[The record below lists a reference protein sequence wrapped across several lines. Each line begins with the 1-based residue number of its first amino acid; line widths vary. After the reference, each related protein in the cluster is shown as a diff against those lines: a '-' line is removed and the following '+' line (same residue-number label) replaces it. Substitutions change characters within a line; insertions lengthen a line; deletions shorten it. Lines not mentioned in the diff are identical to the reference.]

1 MDEASPARGRAA
13 ESNRRRSVVAGG
25 VAALLIVL
33 AVAASRPP
41 TIAVGGGAANEGPL
55 VALFHAAEVVGLA
68 LEAAILV
75 LLVVLLWPQRR
86 PKDAEEEPKP
96 EARPVPWWLR
106 LILFL
111 MPLAAFGALLWTV
124 LHLRPGAT
132 PAGEPPLASLAPMSP
147 GDAPLSGGAL
157 GLAGW
162 EVLFA
167 LLLAAVV
174 VAAVLRQLFWQPR
187 RGFVDDAPR
196 PGPETAALAAAV
208 AASLGDAR
216 QETDPRRA
224 VIAAYATMERV
235 LAERDL
241 PRRESEATLEYMERL
256 FGALPTGREAVATL
270 TRLFEVA
277 RFSQHE
283 VPPAAKRQ
291 AIDALVRLRDA
302 LGGAS

>member
-1 MDEASPARGRAA
+1 MSETSPAGGQIPGD
-13 ESNRRRSVVAGG
+13 NRRRAVVAGG
-25 VAALLIVL
+25 VAALLLVL

-41 TIAVGGGAANEGPL
+41 TIAVGGGEANAGPL
-55 VALFHAAEVVGLA
+55 VAVMHTVEVVGLA
-68 LEAAILV
+68 LEAALLV

-86 PKDAEEEPKP
+86 PKDDEEPKP
-96 EARPVPWWLR
+96 QARPVPWWLR
-106 LILFL
+106 LVIFL
-111 MPLAAFGALLWTV
+111 MPLVMLGTLIWTV
-124 LHLRPGAT
+124 LHLRPGMT
-132 PAGEPPLASLAPMSP
+132 QPGESPLVGIAPTTS
-147 GDAPLSGGAL
+147 DETSAFGGTL

-162 EVLFA
+162 EVLLA
-167 LLLAAVV
+167 LLLAAAM
-174 VAAVLRQLFWQPR
+174 VAAVLRQLFWLPR
-187 RGFVDDAPR
+187 RELVEDAPKPSR
-196 PGPETAALAAAV
+196 EAEALAAAV
-208 AASLGDAR
+208 AASLSDAR
-216 QETDPRRA
+216 EETDPRRA

-302 LGGAS
+302 LGGTA